1 MNRINICVSTDD
13 NYSQYA
19 GVVIASALAHAAE
32 DDDLHIY
39 ILDGGVSDKNK
50 ENILSLKD
58 IHRCEINFI
67 KIDERLFDLYKN
79 VKTHS
84 YLSLP
89 AYYRLKLASIL
100 PEIDKIIYFDC
111 NVVINYSLK
120 DLFNYDLCSNPIG
133 GVLDIKNK
141 KVKLKNNTYVNSG
154 MLVFDLN
161 KIREENI
168 EQKLYEYT
176 RDNFDKI
183 VMGDQQIINEVLE
196 GQIAILPEEWNVQT
210 SNFVNRSSYTTHP
223 KVIHYVSR
231 QKPWLYGSWNYFKG
245 YYFEN
250 LQLTPWALKD
260 EEKSYWYVKSEIVS
274 ILRYIKYRPLFM
286 FRPRYWYALWQTYIV
301 KHK

>member
-50 ENILSLKD
+50 ENILSLKV
-58 IHRCEINFI
+58 IHSCEINFI

-111 NVVINYSLK
+111 DVVINSSLK

-161 KIREENI
+161 KIREE
-168 EQKLYEYT
+168 K
-176 RDNFDKI
+176 
-183 VMGDQQIINEVLE
+183 
-196 GQIAILPEEWNVQT
+196 QIAILPEEWNVQT